1 MLVLTLFISCT
12 ILHFCTCWIWVN
24 NECSDIEC
32 VFCAQSCTKAYEYM
46 GYIMEKEQSY
56 KDAALNYE
64 MAWKYNKNN
73 NPTIGEY
80 PPLNIDLHVH
90 TVFMQPP
97 TRLVCRLKLA
107 RRPTLIQTVS
117 TSLDRLKRLT
127 LSSLDPLTPPPRQ
140 TCSLRYL
147 PNFCRNTI
155 HSHFHH
161 CL

>member
-1 MLVLTLFISCT
+1 M
-12 ILHFCTCWIWVN
+12 N

-127 LSSLDPLTPPPRQ
+127 LSSLDPLTPPPPPPTDLFTPIPTQ
-140 TCSLRYL
+140 FLPKYYSLTFPPL
-147 PNFCRNTI
+147 SI
-155 HSHFHH
+155 AE
-161 CL
+161 